1 MITNKVLWTH
11 MQEQKYLQPSML
23 INKKNNKVQKESATP
38 GNKHLE
44 IQEMQEYTTKRDN
57 MTKQN

>member
-1 MITNKVLWTH
+1 MDPH
-11 MQEQKYLQPSML
+11 AGAKYLQPPML
-23 INKKNNKVQKESATP
+23 INKKNNKVQKQSVAP

-44 IQEMQEYTTKRDN
+44 IQEMQEYTSKRDN